1 MLADGRMFDGEVMLR
16 GEAGDRGNAA
26 AVRGKR
32 VLVVG
37 IGPTG
42 AWASV
47 EAVRQGAVRVDL
59 ASSSGGEQLPG
70 AGTPGANAQQ
80 GKRQVEAQRRTS
92 PDDQYATIENLDR
105 VQDALRSYDDIKVAT
120 DRIVRIVPEGTGAK
134 VTYLHGHAEGGELY
148 NVHYDV
154 LVTALGSTNTTD
166 GNNAAGGGPTVK
178 GMLGNMR
185 MQAQRGTEAPVLED
199 AGTGR
204 VRVIGIA
211 AAENVNVVMKKGDP
225 IQEKEAAK
233 LKRRRTEIENRRLS
247 ADSPN
252 ADVMEG
258 VGTAARLANQ

>member
-1 MLADGRMFDGEVMLR
+1 MLFR
-16 GEAGDRGNAA
+16 
-26 AVRGKR
+26 
-32 VLVVG
+32 
-37 IGPTG
+37 
-42 AWASV
+42 S
-47 EAVRQGAVRVDL
+47 
-59 ASSSGGEQLPG
+59 
-70 AGTPGANAQQ
+70 
-80 GKRQVEAQRRTS
+80 RQVEAQRRTS

-166 GNNAAGGGPTVK
+166 GGSNAAGGGPTVK
-178 GMLGNMR
+178 GVIGDMR

-211 AAENVNVVMKKGDP
+211 AGENVNVVMTKADGPERRNELAEADKL
-225 IQEKEAAK
+225 KNRRVRNAAK
-233 LKRRRTEIENRRLS
+233 LS

-258 VGTAARLANQ
+258 VGRAARQTNASDDTEPTQ